1 MKDRQKKTRRAAA
14 GLTPL
19 SPDQTAALQ
28 DQVARL
34 RAALAAGETLEALQ
48 AAVTPSPTDPDWDF
62 HLMRELA
69 KIPHEALPLLL
80 VALFGPSP
88 DKQRRKA
95 LKRALHEL
103 KTRGVP
109 VPADLLPREEAE
121 SAPLTAPP
129 TFAAHLSPV
138 FGNGERYVL
147 LESSREILGGNLLV
161 ARVSDQLGLRE
172 CHLLS
177 LTRKHKEEV
186 WEEFRS
192 EGLSDWAT
200 PPPAYLLRLLE
211 EALALTP
218 AGEPSREEYLP
229 LREALWRHLGRPEEA
244 PTLEVLL
251 PSIAPG
257 EQRLALEEARSLAES
272 ELFRSWLPSFEEI
285 TPWLERLRE
294 VQESP
299 LILTEQQQRLREAG
313 VLDAAAAA
321 LFPPETRVRW
331 GRRLLEMAY
340 FLHLKE
346 RNEEARAVQA
356 AGQDLQSGER
366 SPLAGENPLLLELVS
381 FALRLAWELQ
391 KSREPG
397 GRPSPL
403 LAPPTTPL
411 IRR

>member
-19 SPDQTAALQ
+19 SPERTAALQ
-28 DQVARL
+28 DQVAHL
-34 RAALAAGETLEALQ
+34 RAALAAGESLEAVRE
-48 AAVTPSPTDPDWDF
+48 AVSPRPDDPDWDF
-62 HLMRELA
+62 HLLRELA
-69 KIPHEALPLLL
+69 KIPHQALPPLLA
-80 VALFGPSP
+80 ALFGPSP
-88 DKQRRKA
+88 DKKRRKA

-121 SAPLTAPP
+121 SDPLAAPP
-129 TFAAHLSPV
+129 VFAAHLSPV

-147 LESSREILGGNLLV
+147 LESPREILGGNLLV

-186 WEEFRS
+186 WEEFRA

-200 PPPAYLLRLLE
+200 PPPAYALRLLE

-218 AGEPSREEYLP
+218 GGEPSREEYLP

-244 PTLEVLL
+244 PTLEALL
-251 PSIAPG
+251 PPCTPG
-257 EQRLALEEARSLAES
+257 ERGRALEEARSLAES

-285 TPWLERLRE
+285 TPWQEKLKE
-294 VQESP
+294 VRDSP
-299 LILTEQQQRLREAG
+299 LILSEQQQRLREAG
-313 VLDAAAAA
+313 VLDDAAAA
-321 LFPPETRVRW
+321 LFPPETRARW

-340 FLHLKE
+340 LLDLKG
-346 RNEEARAVQA
+346 RGEEARAVQA
-356 AGQDLQSGER
+356 AGEDLRSGER
-366 SPLAGENPLLLELVS
+366 SPLAGENPFLLELVR
-381 FALRLAWELQ
+381 FALRLAWKLSEQDKLVPQ
-391 KSREPG
+391 A
-397 GRPSPL
+397 SPL
-403 LAPPTTPL
+403 LAPPATPL